1 MQTGTVPFQAPESR
15 HEMTALPIMWEES
28 GQLKLSVVPTVV
40 PDPRR
45 TVTLTLAVTL
55 EEYDGQR
62 TARERERERE
72 RERREGNTHSK
83 KFWGLKQLQ

>member
-45 TVTLTLAVTL
+45 TVTMTLAVTL

-62 TARERERERE
+62 TVRERERE
-72 RERREGNTHSK
+72 EGNTHSN
-83 KFWGLKQLQ
+83 KFGGLKTAAMSV